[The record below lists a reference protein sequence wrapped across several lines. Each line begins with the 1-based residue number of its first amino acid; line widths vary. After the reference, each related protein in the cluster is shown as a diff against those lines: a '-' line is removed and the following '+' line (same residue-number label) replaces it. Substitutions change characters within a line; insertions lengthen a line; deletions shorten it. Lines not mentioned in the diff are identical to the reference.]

1 MKYEMP
7 KIDICYFDNIY
18 TDEIDPLTGSKITNA
33 AITGNQY
40 VENGANVAAAR
51 TARVQT
57 IIKLNRPQN

>member
-18 TDEIDPLTGSKITNA
+18 TGKNDPLTLASVTNA

-40 VENGANVAAAR
+40 IENGANVAAAR

-57 IIKLNRPQN
+57 IIQLKRGQ